1 MLTYKMID
9 RNDKYI
15 RYKYFPYG
23 KDIKVAGGIIKI
35 DLMNNQY
42 IIEELAQLDKREEFS
57 DEEIMQMLEYIN
69 SERKK
74 GDFPFLTKEEF
85 IEKNLSYVFAAKLA
99 DEIFNQIRKNNI
111 KEKGILY

>member
-35 DLMNNQY
+35 DLINNQY

-74 GDFPFLTKEEF
+74 GDFPLLTKEEF
-85 IEKNLSYVFAAKLA
+85 IEKNLNYVFSTKLVE
-99 DEIFNQIRKNNI
+99 EIFKQIQKNNI
-111 KEKGILY
+111 KEKGILF